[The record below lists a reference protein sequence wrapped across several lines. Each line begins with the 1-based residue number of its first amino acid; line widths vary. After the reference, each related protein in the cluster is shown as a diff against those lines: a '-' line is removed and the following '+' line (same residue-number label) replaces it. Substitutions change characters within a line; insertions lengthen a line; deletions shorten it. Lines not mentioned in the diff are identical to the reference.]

1 MKTISDKAEVSVD
14 FPDKAYMGSFGK
26 ESSFDVKV
34 EPDEVLVRI
43 VRSGAERREVA
54 VHLHY
59 FLLADILSEI
69 GQGLATQDLDQTHCE
84 VMREGAD
91 ALAKGL
97 AKSIQRFKKR
107 KTRPR
112 AK

>member
-1 MKTISDKAEVSVD
+1 MKSITDRAEISVD
-14 FPDKAYMGSFGK
+14 FPDKAYMGSFGR

-34 EPDEVLVRI
+34 GPDEILVRI
-43 VRSGAERREVA
+43 VRSGEERREVA

-69 GQGLATQDLDQTHCE
+69 GQGLAEQEFDHTHLE
-84 VMREGAD
+84 VLRTGVD

-97 AKSIQRFKKR
+97 AKSKQKPRR
-107 KTRPR
+107 KARS
-112 AK
+112 KSK